1 MNNKQDIKL
10 MKQGQPASEPEALR
24 AISFVVLV
32 ASMAA
37 LVVATPN
44 LSAAEPMRG
53 VSVDD
58 WQGWMIMAGG
68 KGYATTPMGQLHYR
82 DVGPRDYQSPIVLMH
97 QSPMSMIQFAG
108 VQNALVDMGVRSIAV
123 DSPGYGMSDLPS
135 KQPMIQDYADN
146 IVHLLD
152 HLKLDKVVIA
162 GHHTGSSIA
171 ASFAA
176 KHPNRTAA
184 VILHGITLWTKERA
198 EASLNRERTPRTP
211 VADGS
216 HLTGSFR
223 VLSQPPRQAILDAR
237 TLLAMSYYIQG
248 PDIGHYAAYKYDV
261 EPDLRAISVPGL
273 ILSDV
278 QDGIHELDLK
288 AARLR
293 PDFKYV
299 EFSKGNMLEFMAE
312 PHRWARIVADFMDS
326 IETQQDIPNLA
337 R

>member
-1 MNNKQDIKL
+1 MIDPKTLPVKSFFI
-10 MKQGQPASEPEALR
+10 
-24 AISFVVLV
+24 FVVSIV
-32 ASMAA
+32 AV
-37 LVVATPN
+37 LATP
-44 LSAAEPMRG
+44 LSANEPMRG

-58 WQGWMIMAGG
+58 WQGWMILKGG

-82 DVGPRDYQSPIVLMH
+82 DVGPRDFEYPIVLMH

-108 VQNALVDMGVRSIAV
+108 VQNAFKDLGVRSITV
-123 DSPGYGMSDLPS
+123 DTPGYGMSDLPS
-135 KQPMIQDYADN
+135 KQPMIEEYADN

-152 HLKLDKVVIA
+152 YLKLDKIVIA

-176 KHPNRTAA
+176 NHPDRTAA

-211 VADGS
+211 LADGS
-216 HLTGSFR
+216 HLTRYFSA
-223 VLSQPPRQAILDAR
+223 LQSPPPRQAILDAR
-237 TLLAMSYYIQG
+237 TFLAMTAFVQG

-273 ILSDV
+273 IFSDV
-278 QDGIHELDLK
+278 KDGIHELDLK

-293 PDFKYV
+293 PDFTYV

-312 PHRWARIVADFMDS
+312 PKRWAEIAAEFM
-326 IETQQDIPNLA
+326 ETINKQEDTA
-337 R
+337 RLVR

>member
-1 MNNKQDIKL
+1 
-10 MKQGQPASEPEALR
+10 
-24 AISFVVLV
+24 
-32 ASMAA
+32 
-37 LVVATPN
+37 
-44 LSAAEPMRG
+44 MRG

-58 WQGWMIMAGG
+58 WQGWMILAGG
-68 KGYATTPMGQLHYR
+68 KGYASTPMGQLHYR
-82 DVGPRDYQSPIVLMH
+82 DVGPRDYENPIVLMH

-108 VQNALVDMGVRSIAV
+108 VQNAFTDLGVRSITV
-123 DSPGYGMSDLPS
+123 DTPGYGMSDLPS
-135 KQPMIQDYADN
+135 KQPTIEEYADN

-162 GHHTGSSIA
+162 GHHTRSSIA

-176 KHPNRTAA
+176 NHPDRTAA

-211 VADGS
+211 LADGS
-216 HLTGSFR
+216 HLTRYFSA
-223 VLSQPPRQAILDAR
+223 LSSPPPRQAILDAR
-237 TLLAMSYYIQG
+237 TFLAMTAFGQG

-261 EPDLRAISVPGL
+261 EPDLRAINVSGL
-273 ILSDV
+273 IFSDV
-278 QDGIHELDLK
+278 QDVIHELDLK

-312 PHRWARIVADFMDS
+312 PKRWAEIAAEFM
-326 IETQQDIPNLA
+326 ETISKQEDTA
-337 R
+337 RLVR